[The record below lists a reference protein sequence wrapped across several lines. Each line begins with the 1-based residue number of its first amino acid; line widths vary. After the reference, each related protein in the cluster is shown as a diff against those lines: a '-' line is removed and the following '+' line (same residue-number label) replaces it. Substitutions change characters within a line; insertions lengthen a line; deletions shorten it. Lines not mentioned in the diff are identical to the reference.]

1 MFADDTKVFR
11 TIKTNDDHCILQ
23 DDLDELTAWSTKWLL
38 TFHPDKCKV
47 MHLGKPLEEQFKY
60 TLYDGSIIHELGYT
74 SEEKDIGVI
83 IDSNLEFDKHVCI
96 YFNVNK
102 ANSTMAVIRRSFQ
115 KLDGDTFV
123 PLYKALVRTHLDYA
137 CCIWSP
143 YKQKYKDALENVQ
156 RRATKLINGMSE
168 MSYPDRVRKLK
179 LPTLAYRRIRGD
191 MIELYKLIHGN
202 YDRNTPN
209 IINLF
214 KDHNKLNE
222 RTRGHMRKICHERS
236 RLNLRKESFPNRAV
250 TVKHV
255 EFSSRTCFECT

>member
-1 MFADDTKVFR
+1 
-11 TIKTNDDHCILQ
+11 
-23 DDLDELTAWSTKWLL
+23 
-38 TFHPDKCKV
+38 

-60 TLYDGSIIHELGYT
+60 TLHDGSIIHELGYT

-83 IDSNLEFDKHVCI
+83 IDSNLEFDQ
-96 YFNVNK
+96 VNK

-156 RRATKLINGMSE
+156 RRATKLLNGMRD
-168 MSYPDRVRKLK
+168 MSYPDRLRKLK
-179 LPTLAYRRIRGD
+179 LPILAYRRIRGD

-202 YDRNTPN
+202 YDRNTSN
-209 IINLF
+209 VINLY

-222 RTRGHMRKICHERS
+222 RTRG
-236 RLNLRKESFPNRAV
+236 P
-250 TVKHV
+250 
-255 EFSSRTCFECT
+255 